1 MENGYIID
9 LTPIYDDAD
18 KLAKDYKKEI
28 VNANAV
34 AKGKLANFSYDL
46 VMRDDGL
53 TLFFD
58 LPDYWYYIE
67 NGRQPTKNPGDGSV
81 LQRIRE
87 WIDDKGITPVP
98 GADGKVPTLDSLAYA
113 ITKKIHKFGYFDLDG
128 QHSQGKHLLRNTL
141 ENNAKVIDDMAQHLA
156 DALGQEVLI
165 EIGKL

>member
-81 LQRIRE
+81 LQRIRQ
-87 WIDDKGITPVP
+87 WISDKGISPIR

-113 ITKKIHKFGYFDLDG
+113 ITNKIHKVGYFDIDSE
-128 QHSQGKHLLRNTL
+128 HSKGKHLLRNTL